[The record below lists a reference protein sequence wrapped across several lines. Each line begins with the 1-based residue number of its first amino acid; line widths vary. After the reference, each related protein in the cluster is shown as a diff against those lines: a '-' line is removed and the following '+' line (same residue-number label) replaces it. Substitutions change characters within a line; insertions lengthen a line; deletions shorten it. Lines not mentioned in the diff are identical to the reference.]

1 MGFKKGEN
9 PHHPKR
15 GAAIRVEPIRDL
27 HAIARIKERLVDE
40 GRLRDH
46 CLFTLGINTGW
57 RANELLSITVGEV
70 RWLKPGDV
78 LTLKQSKT
86 GAYRTTPINQTAHRA
101 IEFWLALYNPGS
113 RADAA
118 PLFPSARGSNE
129 SIQVPTLCN
138 MVKDWCFM
146 VGLRGRYGSHSLRKT
161 WGFHQ
166 RITFDAPL
174 SLLVKAY
181 GHSSERQTLDYLGIQ
196 PREIEELYLHEL

>member
-9 PHHPKR
+9 PHHPKH

-27 HAIARIKERLVDE
+27 HAIAKIKDCLIREDRM
-40 GRLRDH
+40 RDH

-57 RANELLSITVGEV
+57 RANELLSITVGRV
-70 RWLKPGDV
+70 RGLKAGDA
-78 LTLKQSKT
+78 LSMKQSKT
-86 GAYRTTPINQTAHRA
+86 GTYRSTPINYTAHRA
-101 IEFWLALYNPGS
+101 IEFWLAMYDSGLS
-113 RADAA
+113 DDA
-118 PLFPSARGSNE
+118 PLFPSLREGS
-129 SIQVPTLCN
+129 IRVPTLCN
-138 MVKDWCFM
+138 MVKHWCSM
-146 VGLRGRYGSHSLRKT
+146 AGLRGRYGSHSLRKT

-196 PREIEELYLHEL
+196 PREIDELYLHEL